1 MEETKFTERKFTEK
15 RFDCVIYS
23 KDKRDSYNIY
33 FICYIDYYNNRGC
46 VELFSDDIRLQK
58 MLKFENRDVNLISEG
73 YVRLKDLGEIDDELL
88 SNAVKYFYR
97 EIGKLEFSELNI
109 KVLFEKMLLWLKRE
123 LDVIGVY
130 EV

>member
-1 MEETKFTERKFTEK
+1 
-15 RFDCVIYS
+15 
-23 KDKRDSYNIY
+23 
-33 FICYIDYYNNRGC
+33 
-46 VELFSDDIRLQK
+46 

-97 EIGKLEFSELNI
+97 EIGELEFSELNI

-130 EV
+130 EVWDIT